1 MDEIRP
7 LDALDGDDPGR
18 AAAEEFLDE
27 VRQAL
32 GSAQGVSAVEVDTDV
47 ALTDHWWVKLAIPA
61 PKPGIADVVMSA
73 LEEHG
78 LSAVPMD
85 TGSGTVV
92 ERLARGERVKIIE
105 YA

>member
-1 MDEIRP
+1 MDDIRP
-7 LDALDGDDPGR
+7 LDGEDPGR
-18 AAAEEFLDE
+18 SAAQEFLDE
-27 VRQAL
+27 VRHAL
-32 GSAQGVSAVEVDTDV
+32 DSTEGLAGDSVDTDV

-61 PKPGIADVVMSA
+61 PEPGVADVVMTA

-92 ERLARGERVKIIE
+92 ERLSRGERVKIIE
-105 YA
+105 WA

>member
-1 MDEIRP
+1 MDGE
-7 LDALDGDDPGR
+7 DPDR
-18 AAAEEFLDE
+18 FAAEEFLDE

-32 GSAQGVSAVEVDTDV
+32 GSTQGVAVSDVETDV
-47 ALTDHWWVKLAIPA
+47 ALTDHWWVRLAIPA
-61 PKPGIADVVMSA
+61 PEPGFADVVMSA

-85 TGSGTVV
+85 TGAGTVV

>member
-1 MDEIRP
+1 MNETRP
-7 LDALDGDDPGR
+7 LDGEDPGR

-32 GSAQGVSAVEVDTDV
+32 HSTQGVSALDLDTDV
-47 ALTDHWWVKLAIPA
+47 AQTDHWWVKLAIPA
-61 PKPGIADVVMSA
+61 PQPGFADVVMSA